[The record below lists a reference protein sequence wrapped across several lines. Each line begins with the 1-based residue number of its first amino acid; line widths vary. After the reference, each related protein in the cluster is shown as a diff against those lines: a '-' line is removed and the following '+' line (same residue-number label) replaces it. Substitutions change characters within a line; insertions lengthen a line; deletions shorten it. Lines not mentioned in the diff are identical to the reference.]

1 MKINEIELKSFKSIP
16 DGTYPLGKVNFLSG
30 KNGEGKTSFMSAV
43 RYLITGNLPA
53 DPICH
58 GKDHLSVKGRMEGA
72 SIERVYFHPDTW
84 EINGTPMKEKAFQKK
99 VRELRTNNA
108 VLGKRTNEYF
118 LQTAESVWWGFLET
132 GKVDG
137 GRIYGTKELELELPD
152 GTVLYQLKSKP
163 SKILVSEKSV
173 TAKALNEFLGQE
185 LKGDIR
191 TLDIVTSSQVM
202 SAMSMTDFAEYL
214 INVIPVKV
222 HFDKLR
228 ELTGLTDEE
237 ARILSPLFPASP
249 APILVKDVTAVYKML
264 YQTRTLI
271 NSQSAD
277 WKAKADF
284 PGILP
289 LPSREQV
296 QKELNTVNETL
307 GGIQQLAKRWEV
319 YNQQVANRQKAS
331 ETYKKWYAEFQANT
345 AVEVPK
351 EKVQQLD
358 ENIGKVQADIEGRLK
373 NNARMKQSIIPL
385 QKMLENLSSKICPV
399 CDRLVCETDKT
410 ACKKDLEDI
419 IRNTTQMMQD
429 NEVAIQKDREWME
442 RANVQKTNLVNQDH
456 LFQNKKDLYGK
467 LLELRKNVPIIP
479 EKPEPMKDTAEL
491 VKKKERL
498 QKRLED
504 ITLYENAI
512 KAYGKYKELS
522 VQKQLYNSLVQKSEP
537 KKGSFTNAILEYV
550 LGPFRNHCNDFIH
563 RIYNDAEI
571 SFQMT
576 DSGIGVMCR
585 PHGRKA
591 FLPVNVLSKGE
602 RVLVLLALMDMI
614 SSISGTGILFFDD
627 LENLDAVSFDAMI
640 QTVTQKEFL
649 DRYDHIILSAVNHDD
664 LLKVMEKYRDRANI
678 IRL

>member
-1 MKINEIELKSFKSIP
+1 MKINEIELKNFKSIP

-43 RYLITGNLPA
+43 RYLITGNLPD

-58 GKDHLSVKGRMEGA
+58 GKDHLSVKGHMEGS
-72 SIERVYFHPDTW
+72 SIERIYYHPDTW

-99 VRELRTNNA
+99 VKELRTGNA
-108 VLGKRTNEYF
+108 VLGNRTNQYF
-118 LQTAESVWWGFLET
+118 LQTTESVWWEFLET
-132 GKVDG
+132 GKVEG
-137 GRIYGTKELELELPD
+137 SRIYGIKELELELPD
-152 GTVLYQLKSKP
+152 GTTLYQMKSKP

-191 TLDIVTSSQVM
+191 TLDIVTSSQIM

-222 HFDKLR
+222 HFDKLQ

-237 ARILSPLFPASP
+237 TKILSPLFPASP
-249 APILVKDVTAVYKML
+249 APILVKDVAAVYKML
-264 YQTRTLI
+264 FQTRTLI
-271 NSQSAD
+271 NTQLAE
-277 WKAKADF
+277 WKSKADF
-284 PGILP
+284 PGALP

-296 QKELNTVNETL
+296 QKELDVINESL
-307 GGIQQLAKRWEV
+307 GGIQQLAKRWEN
-319 YNQQVANRQKAS
+319 YNQQVAARQKAS
-331 ETYKKWYAEFQANT
+331 ETYQKWYAEFQANT
-345 AVEVPK
+345 AKEVPK
-351 EKVQQLD
+351 ATIQMLEV
-358 ENIGKVQADIEGRLK
+358 NIGKVQTDIEGKLK
-373 NNARMKQSIIPL
+373 SNARMQQSITPL
-385 QKMLENLSSKICPV
+385 QKMLGNLNSKICPV

-410 ACKKDLEDI
+410 ACKKDIEDI
-419 IRNTTQMMQD
+419 IRNTTQMIRE
-429 NEVAIQKDREWME
+429 NEAAIQKDRQWLEQ
-442 RANVQKTNLVNQDH
+442 ANMQKTNLINQEN
-456 LFQNKKDLYGK
+456 LFENKKNLYNK
-467 LLELRKNVPIIP
+467 LLELRKNVPVIP
-479 EKPEPMKDTAEL
+479 EKPEPMKDTTEL
-491 VKKKERL
+491 MKKRERL

-512 KAYGKYKELS
+512 KAYDKYKELS
-522 VQKQLYNSLVQKSEP
+522 VQQKLYNSLVQKSEP
-537 KKGSFTNAILEYV
+537 KKGAFTNAILEYV

-563 RIYNDAEI
+563 RIYSDAEI

-576 DSGIGVMCR
+576 DSGIAVLCR

-627 LENLDAVSFDAMI
+627 LENLDAAAFEAMI

-664 LLKVMEKYRDRANI
+664 LQKVMEKYRNKTNMI
-678 IRL
+678 KL